1 MRTSFAVTV
10 AGVIAA
16 LATTVFG
23 AQGSTSPYSD
33 AIGDIDASIST
44 GNGTLDIVGME
55 VSNTATDIKFKL
67 TVNGQV
73 NGAVQGGTDW
83 GKFMVG
89 IATQKTDGTLT
100 GNGWG
105 RPINLS
111 YDNDPFAT
119 QIVGMN
125 HWLGGWVDGT
135 STHAGIGGGAGG
147 AELYHYDNGGS
158 TQAAWI
164 KDGATYDP
172 VAPTGLAYSVTGG
185 AQSSME
191 WTVSLAAMNLIPG
204 NVIYFD
210 AYSSGGG
217 NNDSA
222 VDSLANPNVS
232 ITSWGGPYTS
242 YATGAGGPGLNSYTI
257 SAVPEPSTMA
267 AVGIAGAAVAGRL
280 MRRRSR
286 NA

>member
-1 MRTSFAVTV
+1 MRTSFAVSV

-33 AIGDIDASIST
+33 AIGDIGAGIST

-55 VSNTATDIKFKL
+55 VSNTPTDLTFKL
-67 TVNGQV
+67 TVNGNV
-73 NGAVQGGTDW
+73 STTDW
-83 GKFMVG
+83 GKFMIG

-111 YDNDPFAT
+111 YDNDPFAA

-125 HWLGGWVDGT
+125 HWIGSWVDG
-135 STHAGIGGGAGG
+135 GGG
-147 AELYHYDNGGS
+147 S
-158 TQAAWI
+158 QFW
-164 KDGATYDP
+164 TYDTGSS
-172 VAPTGLAYSVTGG
+172 AWFGPTALSAFSFSAGTTSEVSYSVP
-185 AQSSME
+185 
-191 WTVSLAAMNLIPG
+191 LAAMNLIPG

-217 NNDSA
+217 SGDSA
-222 VDSLANPNVS
+222 IDSLANPNVS
-232 ITSWGGPYTS
+232 VNNWGDTYTS
-242 YATGAGGPGLNSYTI
+242 YATGAGGPGLNAYTVV
-257 SAVPEPSTMA
+257 VPEPSSMA
-267 AVGIAGAAVAGRL
+267 AVGLAGAAIAGHL
-280 MRRRSR
+280 MRRRRS
-286 NA
+286 A

>member
-1 MRTSFAVTV
+1 MRTSFAVSV

-33 AIGDIDASIST
+33 AIGDIGAGIST

-55 VSNTATDIKFKL
+55 VSNTPTDLTFKL
-67 TVNGQV
+67 TVNGNV
-73 NGAVQGGTDW
+73 SSTDW
-83 GKFMVG
+83 GKFMIG

-111 YDNDPFAT
+111 FDNDPFAA

-125 HWLGGWVDGT
+125 HWIGSWVDG
-135 STHAGIGGGAGG
+135 GGGSQFWTYDTGSSAWVGG
-147 AELYHYDNGGS
+147 AALP
-158 TQAAWI
+158 AF
-164 KDGATYDP
+164 
-172 VAPTGLAYSVTGG
+172 SVSAGTT
-185 AQSSME
+185 SE
-191 WTVSLAAMNLIPG
+191 VNYTVPLAAMNLIPG

-217 NNDSA
+217 GGDSA
-222 VDSLANPNVS
+222 IDSLANPNVS
-232 ITSWGGPYTS
+232 VTNWGDTYTS
-242 YATGAGGPGLNSYTI
+242 YATGAGGPGLNSYTV
-257 SAVPEPSTMA
+257 SAVPEPSSMA
-267 AVGIAGAAVAGRL
+267 AVGLAGAAIAGHL
-280 MRRRSR
+280 MRRRRS
-286 NA
+286 A

>member
-1 MRTSFAVTV
+1 MRTSFAVSV

-33 AIGDIDASIST
+33 AIGDIEPGINTA
-44 GNGTLDIVGME
+44 GGTLDIVGME
-55 VSNTATDIKFKL
+55 VSNTPTDLTFTL
-67 TVNGQV
+67 TVNGNV
-73 NGAVQGGTDW
+73 STTDW
-83 GKFMVG
+83 GKFMIG

-111 YDNDPFAT
+111 YDNDPFAA

-158 TQAAWI
+158 TLAAWI

-217 NNDSA
+217 GGDSA

-232 ITSWGGPYTS
+232 ITGWGGPYTS
-242 YATGAGGPGLNSYTI
+242 YATGAGGPGLNAYTV
-257 SAVPEPSTMA
+257 AVPEPSSMA
-267 AVGIAGAAVAGRL
+267 AVGLAGAAIAGHL
-280 MRRRSR
+280 MRRRRS
-286 NA
+286 A

>member
-23 AQGSTSPYSD
+23 AEGSTSPYAD
-33 AIGDIDASIST
+33 AIGDIDPGIAT
-44 GNGTLDIVGME
+44 AGGTLDIVGME
-55 VSNTATDIKFKL
+55 VSNTPTDITFKL

-73 NGAVQGGTDW
+73 NGAVLGGVDW

-89 IATQKTDGTLT
+89 IATQKTDGTMS

-111 YDNDPFAT
+111 YDNDPFAA

-125 HWLGGWVDGT
+125 HWLGGWVDGS

-164 KDGATYDP
+164 KDAATYDA
-172 VAPTGLAYSVTGG
+172 VAPTGFAYSVTGG
-185 AQSSME
+185 AQSSVQ
-191 WTVSLAAMNLIPG
+191 WTVSLSRLNLVPG

-217 NNDSA
+217 NSDSA

-232 ITSWGGPYTS
+232 ITGWSGPYTS
-242 YATGAGGPGLNSYTI
+242 YATAAGGPGLNAYTI
-257 SAVPEPSTMA
+257 SAVPEPSSMA
-267 AVGIAGAAVAGRL
+267 AVGLAGAAIAGHL
-280 MRRRSR
+280 MRRRRS
-286 NA
+286 A

>member
-1 MRTSFAVTV
+1 MKKTLLTLVT
-10 AGVIAA
+10 AA
-16 LATTVFG
+16 LAVSSSFA
-23 AQGSTSPYSD
+23 AQGTTSPYSD
-33 AIGDIDASIST
+33 PAGDIDPNFGT
-44 GNGTLDIVGME
+44 GGGTLDILGME
-55 VSNTATDIKFKL
+55 VSNNATDITFTL

-73 NGAVQGGTDW
+73 NGAVLGGTDW

-89 IATQKTDGTLT
+89 IATGKTDGTMT
-100 GNGWG
+100 GNGWN

-119 QIVGMN
+119 QIIGMN

-164 KDGATYDP
+164 QDAATYDP
-172 VAPTGLAYSVTGG
+172 VRPRGLAFSVTGG
-185 AQSSME
+185 VQSSME
-191 WTVSLAAMNLIPG
+191 WTVSLASLNLIPG

-222 VDSLANPNVS
+222 ADALANPNVS
-232 ITSWGGPYTS
+232 ITAWAGPYTS
-242 YATGAGGPGLNSYTI
+242 YVTGAGGPGLNSYTV
-257 SAVPEPSTMA
+257 AVPEPSTYALLTLGALAFGGYA
-267 AVGIAGAAVAGRL
+267 A
-280 MRRRSR
+280 RRRAR
-286 NA
+286 K

>member
-1 MRTSFAVTV
+1 MKKTLLTLVT
-10 AGVIAA
+10 AA
-16 LATTVFG
+16 LAVSSSFA
-23 AQGSTSPYSD
+23 AQGTTSPYSD
-33 AIGDIDASIST
+33 PAGDIDPGIST
-44 GNGTLDIVGME
+44 GNGTLDILGME
-55 VSNTATDIKFKL
+55 VSNNATDITFTL

-73 NGAVQGGTDW
+73 NGAVLGGTDW
-83 GKFMVG
+83 GKFLVG
-89 IATQKTDGTLT
+89 IATGKTDGTMT

-119 QIVGMN
+119 QIIGMN

-164 KDGATYDP
+164 KDAATYDP
-172 VAPTGLAYSVTGG
+172 VAPTGLAFSVTGG
-185 AQSSME
+185 AQSSIG
-191 WTVSLAAMNLIPG
+191 WTVSLASLNLIPG

-232 ITSWGGPYTS
+232 ITGWNDTYTS
-242 YATGAGGPGLNSYTI
+242 YVTGAGGPGLNSYTV
-257 SAVPEPSTMA
+257 AVPEPSTYALLTLGALAFGGYA
-267 AVGIAGAAVAGRL
+267 A
-280 MRRRSR
+280 RRRAR
-286 NA
+286 K

>member
-1 MRTSFAVTV
+1 MKKTLLTLVT
-10 AGVIAA
+10 AA
-16 LATTVFG
+16 LAVSSSFA
-23 AQGSTSPYSD
+23 AQGTTSPYSD
-33 AIGDIDASIST
+33 PAGDIDPGIST
-44 GNGTLDIVGME
+44 GNGTLDILGME
-55 VSNTATDIKFKL
+55 VSNNATDITFTL

-73 NGAVQGGTDW
+73 NGAVLGGTDW
-83 GKFMVG
+83 GKFLVG
-89 IATQKTDGTLT
+89 IATGKTDGTMT

-119 QIVGMN
+119 QIIGMN

-164 KDGATYDP
+164 KDAATYDP
-172 VAPTGLAYSVTGG
+172 VAPTGLAFSVTGG
-185 AQSSME
+185 VQSSME
-191 WTVSLAAMNLIPG
+191 WTVSLASLNLIPG

-232 ITSWGGPYTS
+232 ITGWNDPYTS
-242 YATGAGGPGLNSYTI
+242 YVTGAGGPGLNSYTV
-257 SAVPEPSTMA
+257 AVPEPTTYA
-267 AVGIAGAAVAGRL
+267 LLTLGALGVAGYAA
-280 MRRRSR
+280 RRRAR
-286 NA
+286 K